1 MEGRRCL
8 IIWIQDREMIKW
20 WGRGEGGGGFI
31 KRETDLG
38 GFEDMDTRGRLM
50 ERWRELVKS
59 KKGAGDVIRVVTDIR
74 KMVLSWLLVISYTS
88 LHMYKSQERSKED
101 RGLGSCK
108 DECVYRLSR
117 KSNLS
122 NTSLALEVS
131 ITMSYPKFI
140 IVIILFCDHWEVNHR
155 IKAGTCFSGPQR

>member
-1 MEGRRCL
+1 
-8 IIWIQDREMIKW
+8 MIKW

-74 KMVLSWLLVISYTS
+74 KMVLS
-88 LHMYKSQERSKED
+88 
-101 RGLGSCK
+101 
-108 DECVYRLSR
+108 
-117 KSNLS
+117 
-122 NTSLALEVS
+122 
-131 ITMSYPKFI
+131 
-140 IVIILFCDHWEVNHR
+140 
-155 IKAGTCFSGPQR
+155 